1 MYTPWQILRKPRI
14 TEKGA
19 RMAEQKPQVVFE
31 VPVDVNK
38 TQIKKAVQTV
48 FDVEVDNVHTM
59 ILRGKIKRRGRH
71 IGKRSNWKKA
81 IVTLKEGSEIDFF
94 GTAAG

>member
-1 MYTPWQILRKPRI
+1 
-14 TEKGA
+14 
-19 RMAEQKPQVVFE
+19 MAEQKPQVVFE